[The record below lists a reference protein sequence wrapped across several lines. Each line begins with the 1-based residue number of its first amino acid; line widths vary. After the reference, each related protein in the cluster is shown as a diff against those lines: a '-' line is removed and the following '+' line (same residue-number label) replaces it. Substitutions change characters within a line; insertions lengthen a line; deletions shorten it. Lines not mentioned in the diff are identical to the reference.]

1 MSGYTQ
7 DNKELLGHLKEQ
19 IAFMQESAISYDR
32 GFESEAKRLAV
43 VIRVLVHDTPQSTS
57 LLTLLGR
64 KRQMLFYDSASKYNP
79 RNLATSNCLTVMKVS
94 AEEAE
99 YVAPLDDLSSGRDKN
114 KKRSFNNWW
123 KRLIIYKDNKNNTF
137 TRSDLVLAA
146 ANTEGGAHVDP
157 RLDQAYADLS
167 RFNSLGW
174 KLFVHG
180 EEKDFNNTPILP
192 SIRQIAHEVLR
203 TLKDEFPDLF

>member
-43 VIRVLVHDTPQSTS
+43 VIRVLVHDTSQSTS

-64 KRQMLFYDSASKYNP
+64 KRHMLFYDSASKYDP
-79 RNLATSNCLTVMKVS
+79 RSLAPSNCFTVMKFS
-94 AEEAE
+94 ANAAE
-99 YVAPLDDLSSGRDKN
+99 YVAPLDDLSSARDKN

-123 KRLIIYKDNKNNTF
+123 ERLIIYKDNKNNTF
-137 TRSDLVLAA
+137 TRKDLVLAV
-146 ANTEGGAHVDP
+146 ANKEGGAHVDP
-157 RLDQAYADLS
+157 KLDQQYADLS

-203 TLKDEFPDLF
+203 TLKDELPDLF

>member
-1 MSGYTQ
+1 MSRYTQ

-43 VIRVLVHDTPQSTS
+43 VIRVLVHDTSQSTS

-64 KRQMLFYDSASKYNP
+64 KRQMLFYDSASKYDP

-94 AEEAE
+94 ANEAE
-99 YVAPLDDLSSGRDKN
+99 YVAPLDDLSSARDKN
-114 KKRSFNNWW
+114 KKRSFDNWW
-123 KRLIIYKDNKNNTF
+123 KRLIIYEDNKNNTF
-137 TRSDLVLAA
+137 TRSDLVLAV

-157 RLDQAYADLS
+157 KLDQRYADLS
-167 RFNSLGW
+167 RFNSLSW

-192 SIRQIAHEVLR
+192 SIRQIVHEVLR
-203 TLKDEFPDLF
+203 TLRDEFPDLF